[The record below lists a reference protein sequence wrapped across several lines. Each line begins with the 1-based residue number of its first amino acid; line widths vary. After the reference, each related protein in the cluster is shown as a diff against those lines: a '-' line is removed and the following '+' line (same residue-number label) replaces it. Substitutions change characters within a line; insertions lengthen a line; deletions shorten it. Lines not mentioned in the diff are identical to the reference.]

1 MYLIVIS
8 FSYANYG
15 QRVWKF
21 RYSTNPSWCI
31 VSSLICILHSVYMI
45 IRLCVVNSSLRL
57 TSWHIL
63 SPFISAFGFIWCIL
77 LFFINDFISWREN
90 RAIMTE
96 HRLSRLYF
104 NTKLGMYSPV

>member
-1 MYLIVIS
+1 
-8 FSYANYG
+8 
-15 QRVWKF
+15 
-21 RYSTNPSWCI
+21 
-31 VSSLICILHSVYMI
+31 MI

-90 RAIMTE
+90 RYA
-96 HRLSRLYF
+96 
-104 NTKLGMYSPV
+104 